1 MNKGMKKRLTFIYSV
16 LPLIVLLNNLPPFFE
31 GAWQLIVSALLALT
45 LWALVWMRLYHTRKL
60 RPEFAVL
67 FILPQMLA
75 YIILYAGKEQ
85 LALHLTPMVQNMYF
99 LLWIGAIFTGIKS
112 IAAGAWEKPKQG
124 ERDTLFIVMTVLI
137 IAWGLIS
144 WSSFASLLFF

>member
-1 MNKGMKKRLTFIYSV
+1 MNKGMKKRLTFIYSA
-16 LPLIVLLNNLPPFFE
+16 LPLIVLLNNLPSFFA
-31 GAWQLIVSALLALT
+31 GCWQLIVSGVLALA
-45 LWALVWMRLYHTRKL
+45 LWALVWMRLYHTGKL

-75 YIILYAGKEQ
+75 YIVLYAGKEN
-85 LALHLTPMVQNMYF
+85 LALYLTPTVQNLYF
-99 LLWIGAIFTGIKS
+99 LLWVGAIFTGIKS

-137 IAWGLIS
+137 IAWGLMS